1 MRALFLV
8 LLIALLPLRGWAGDA
23 MAVDMLAQ
31 PTVAIEN
38 VATDAVST
46 VESHPMHA
54 ESAMDSHAQ
63 CMEHAP
69 GDMANGHTSHVQ
81 GAPVPPHHNNH
92 CTTCQACSAIPVAL
106 QAAVPLLP
114 VTLHSVPHYA
124 GPAFASAEPARGFKP
139 PIS

>member
-31 PTVAIEN
+31 PAVAIEN
-38 VATDAVST
+38 VAVDAVST
-46 VESHPMHA
+46 GHKHPIQAANGMT
-54 ESAMDSHAQ
+54 SHAQ
-63 CMEHAP
+63 CMEHTP
-69 GDMANGHTSHVQ
+69 GVMASDHTPDAQ
-81 GAPVPPHHNNH
+81 GAPVPPHHDNH

>member
-31 PTVAIEN
+31 PAVAIEN
-38 VATDAVST
+38 VAVDAVST
-46 VESHPMHA
+46 GHKHPMHA
-54 ESAMDSHAQ
+54 ENAMTSHAQ

-69 GDMANGHTSHVQ
+69 DAMATGHTGDAH
-81 GAPVPPHHNNH
+81 GAPQQPHHNNH
-92 CTTCQACSAIPVAL
+92 CTTCQVCSVIPVAL

-124 GPAFASAEPARGFKP
+124 GAAFASAEPARGFKP